1 MNDTITLITAMEELD
16 LKKDA
21 AKASNELMLG
31 MARNKKAEGFI
42 DFFKQVKD
50 DEDAKKLL
58 GITDNMTLDD
68 FVNCY
73 KKLCDMQ

>member
-1 MNDTITLITAMEELD
+1 MNDTISLITAMEELE
-16 LKKDA
+16 LKRDA
-21 AKASNELMLG
+21 AKASNELTLS
-31 MARNKKAEGFI
+31 MARNKKAQGFL
-42 DFFKQVKD
+42 DFFKEVKD
-50 DEDAKKLL
+50 DEDAKRLL